1 MVKFIENW
9 MFANR
14 LWNDS
19 KPTPTVINLNE
30 ITNINEFISG
40 KLGRHVR
47 ISLKNNNDIP
57 IAGDIIEVFAK
68 FQEHLQAIEQ

>member
-1 MVKFIENW
+1 MVKFIGNW

-40 KLGRHVR
+40 KLGRHIRV
-47 ISLKNNNDIP
+47 SLKNNNDVLIE
-57 IAGDIIEVFAK
+57 GNIIDVFAK
-68 FQEHLQAIEQ
+68 FQEHLLSSN

>member
-1 MVKFIENW
+1 MVKFIGNW

-47 ISLKNNNDIP
+47 VSLKNNNDVP
-57 IAGDIIEVFAK
+57 IEGNIIEVFAK
-68 FQEHLQAIEQ
+68 FQEHLLSSN